1 MRKIFKALA
10 LTCAMIAAGPVWA
23 SSGTATATGV
33 SNAKPELASS
43 LLGDIHQASWI
54 AEGKGPHVIYIFFD
68 PNCPY
73 CHKLFEET
81 RSYVKQG
88 KVTLRWI
95 PVGVLT
101 TTSKGKAAAMLQAK
115 DRLKAFYHNENHYS
129 RNGGG
134 ALEEGLAGP
143 KVEKELKANE
153 RLLGRTGF
161 GAVPTLLYRA
171 GNGDAELVQG
181 APPKE
186 RLKQILHRVK

>member
-10 LTCAMIAAGPVWA
+10 IACAMTAAGPVWA

-101 TTSKGKAAAMLQAK
+101 TTSEGKAAAMLQAK

-129 RNGGG
+129 RSGGG

-171 GNGDAELVQG
+171 SNGDAELVQG

-186 RLKQILHRVK
+186 RLKKILNRVK